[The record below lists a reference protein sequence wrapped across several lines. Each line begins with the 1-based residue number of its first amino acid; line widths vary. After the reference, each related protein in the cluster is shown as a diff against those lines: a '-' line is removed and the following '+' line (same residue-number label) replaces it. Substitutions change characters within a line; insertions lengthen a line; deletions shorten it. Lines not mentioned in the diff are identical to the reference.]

1 MNQST
6 KFRGESP
13 IQERA
18 VSPVIGVILMVA
30 ITVILAAVIG
40 VFVLGLGDELGDPA
54 PSNSINIEGPVD
66 INLPE
71 EGADGLEDI
80 VISHEGGD
88 SVEYGDVEVMF
99 RDHEG
104 DSLVVDEERIS
115 FSDAVDAE
123 TDTFSSGDSHSVDL
137 DEDIEQETDASDKLT
152 ADEGEYVEV
161 TLVHTPSDTIIA
173 SEEVDVID
181 SEE

>member
-1 MNQST
+1 MYRST
-6 KFRGESP
+6 RSGADSP

-40 VFVLGLGDELGDPA
+40 VFVLGLGEELGDPA

-66 INLPE
+66 IDTG
-71 EGADGLEDI
+71 GAGEGLEDI